1 MQNQYAKN
9 WLYFWSLATNNPKI
23 KLRQQFHSV
32 IKHLGINLTREVQ
45 DLHTESYKTQMLKM
59 VKKETDQFMFTG
71 IKNISQKV

>member
-32 IKHLGINLTREVQ
+32 IKHLGINLTKEVQ
-45 DLHTESYKTQMLKM
+45 DLHTESYKIQMLKM
-59 VKKETDQFMFTG
+59 VKKETEDYKP
-71 IKNISQKV
+71 IYVYRY